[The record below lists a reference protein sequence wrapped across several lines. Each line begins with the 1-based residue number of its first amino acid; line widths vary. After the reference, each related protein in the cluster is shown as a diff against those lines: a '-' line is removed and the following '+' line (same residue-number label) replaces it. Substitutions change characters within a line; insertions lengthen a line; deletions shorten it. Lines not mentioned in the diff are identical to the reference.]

1 MSKRVNLQY
10 SVRIEDLPYELN
22 RLQDIAKS
30 HMNRVQ
36 SMMDKRFTHDLSDL
50 EKISFIRQEMS
61 HMDLTLSDLHRIIG
75 AYAEYK
81 IQLIRETEENYE
93 EQNEDD
99 ISVESNEQVSLGDE
113 TNQQTVT

>member
-61 HMDLTLSDLHRIIG
+61 HMDLTLSDLYRIIG
-75 AYAEYK
+75 AYADYK
-81 IQLIRETEENYE
+81 IQLMREAEEELNEKEDSIPVEDTNE
-93 EQNEDD
+93 EPTGNTD
-99 ISVESNEQVSLGDE
+99 VVGES
-113 TNQQTVT
+113 T